1 MSLSKRMKRLV
12 KTTGATYSTLA
23 AVAGCHPSMIGHLVT
38 GERDNP
44 PLAILTTLATYFD
57 ADFAWL
63 ATGKGAAPTIA
74 HLRVMAARRGITRRG
89 RPAGPKPTTEAA

>member
-1 MSLSKRMKRLV
+1 MKRLV

-23 AVAGCHPSMIGHLVT
+23 TVAGCHPSMIGHLVT

-44 PLAILTTLATYFD
+44 PLAILTNLASYFG

-63 ATGKGAAPTIA
+63 ATGKGAAPTLK
-74 HLRVMAARRGITRRG
+74 HLRAMAARRGVTRRG
-89 RPAGPKPTTEAA
+89 RVVGKPAVEAA